1 MEQQRERVKYAS
13 KHQDEK
19 WQEIMDRGT
28 GRFWIHSHGNQQA
41 TGQGQENTAK
51 ANKLLIWNIQYRQN

>member
-1 MEQQRERVKYAS
+1 MEQQRERVKYVS

-19 WQEIMDRGT
+19 WQEIMDRST

-41 TGQGQENTAK
+41 TGQEQENTAK
-51 ANKLLIWNIQYRQN
+51 ANKLLI